1 MKKLLL
7 TFAMGVIALASCRAQ
22 SAPAVSI
29 LGDSYS
35 TFQYFLQ
42 PDTNEVWYWKGEK
55 DIRRTDVTKVTQTWW
70 HQLISQMGYRL
81 CVNNSFSGATVSST
95 GYIDQAT
102 GQHADYS
109 PRQFVNRAPN
119 LGCPDIIFIFGATN
133 DSWAGSPIGEYQ
145 YDDWTTEDLKAF
157 RPGMACLLQ
166 RVSEYYPNV
175 KVYFILNSELK
186 PEINESVDVIC
197 AHYGVP
203 VIALKDIEKISGHP
217 SVKGMQQICAQIKE
231 FIANEKVTDKSK

>member
-1 MKKLLL
+1 MKKLLTTL
-7 TFAMGVIALASCRAQ
+7 LLGLMMAPLCKAQ
-22 SAPAVSI
+22 SRPSVSI

-55 DIRRTDVTKVTQTWW
+55 DIRRTDVREVTQTWW

-81 CVNNSFSGATVSST
+81 CVNNSYSGATISST
-95 GYIDQAT
+95 GYIEPGT
-102 GQHADYS
+102 TEHADYT
-109 PRQFVNRAPN
+109 PRQFVTRAPN
-119 LGCPDIIFIFGATN
+119 LGCPDILFIFGATN

-145 YDDWTTEDLKAF
+145 YADWTTEDLKSF

-166 RVSEYYPNV
+166 TVADRYPNV

-186 PEINESVDVIC
+186 PEINESVETIC
-197 AHYGVP
+197 QHYGVP
-203 VIALKDIEKISGHP
+203 VIALHDIEKISGHP
-217 SVKGMQQICAQIKE
+217 SVKGMQQICQQVKD
-231 FIANEKVTDKSK
+231 FIQAE

>member
-1 MKKLLL
+1 MNMKKLFFTLL
-7 TFAMGVIALASCRAQ
+7 WVLLVCPACRAQ
-22 SAPAVSI
+22 SAPSVSI

-55 DIRRTDVTKVTQTWW
+55 DVRRTDVQKVTQTWW
-70 HQLISQMGYRL
+70 HQLISQMGWRL
-81 CVNNSFSGATVSST
+81 CVNNSYSGATISST
-95 GYIDQAT
+95 GYIEPGT
-102 GQHADYS
+102 TEHADYT
-109 PRQFVNRAPN
+109 PRQFLTRAPY

-145 YDDWTTEDLKAF
+145 YADWTTDDLRAF
-157 RPGMACLLQ
+157 RPGMACLME
-166 RVSEYYPNV
+166 RIAEYYPNV

-186 PEINESVDVIC
+186 EEINESVRVIC

-203 VIALKDIEKISGHP
+203 VIELHDIDKISGHP
-217 SVKGMQQICAQIKE
+217 SVVGMKQICQQVKD
-231 FIANEKVTDKSK
+231 FITH